1 MWGGGSSKQWEGG
14 HWLEFLDGASWDGLV
29 ERVILS
35 KDLETYDFL
44 GEEHSGQKEEKE
56 ESPRDKSLLVFTET
70 YGGLTEGNSRQW
82 VQMADEGVPLGHHE
96 ALTSP

>member
-44 GEEHSGQKEEKE
+44 GKNILSRRKRKRRALET
-56 ESPRDKSLLVFTET
+56 RVYWSLQ
-70 YGGLTEGNSRQW
+70 RH
-82 VQMADEGVPLGHHE
+82 ME
-96 ALTSP
+96 A